1 MGQKREKRLKPP
13 CADPESGEYGKH
25 RWSFWGADARFARC
39 RWCGK
44 LEASSVSNEA
54 RYARV
59 PIAERAVA
67 HHHLFEPSLLDTR
80 YERCSCGATRRVQ
93 STAGSASENAAES
106 AGVA

>member
-25 RWSFWGADARFARC
+25 RWSFGGADARFARC

-67 HHHLFEPSLLDTR
+67 HHHLFELSPLDTR
-80 YERCSCGATRRVQ
+80 YERCFCGATR
-93 STAGSASENAAES
+93 ASERIAERIAES
-106 AGVA
+106 AGAA